1 MEWVLADLD
10 RTQAD
15 WCDDFTGVSTLS
27 GSWVESSLAYHGDL
41 LHPATHMKR
50 LLLSFVVAFGTTC
63 AGAESLSVSDGWIRA
78 APPVAQVR
86 AGYLVIENASA
97 ADIVLTKVESPDFGA
112 IEIHTMYD
120 DAGIM
125 RMRRVPELHVPAN
138 GKVELKPGG
147 LHLMMFR
154 PQRALAEGDQVDVVL
169 SGDAGAV
176 ATTLVVKAATP

>member
-1 MEWVLADLD
+1 MKFLMVLFVSL
-10 RTQAD
+10 
-15 WCDDFTGVSTLS
+15 FGV
-27 GSWVESSLAYHGDL
+27 V
-41 LHPATHMKR
+41 
-50 LLLSFVVAFGTTC
+50 
-63 AGAESLSVSDGWIRA
+63 GAVTASLSAHDGWIRA